1 MPGRGRER
9 AGGVHE
15 TPRLS
20 DPVPLNEQVRAQM
33 QRMPDRNTKPE
44 VRLRKEL
51 FRRGLRFR
59 VNVKELP
66 GSPDIVFPRAR
77 IAVFVDGCYWHGCP
91 VHKRAP
97 VNNRDWWVAKIARN
111 QERDLRNRQDLESE
125 GWWVLRYWEH
135 DDVDDAADEVEWLW
149 KDLRG
154 LSVQ

>member
-15 TPRLS
+15 TPR

-44 VRLRKEL
+44 VQLRKEL

-77 IAVFVDGCYWHGCP
+77 IAVFVDGCYW
-91 VHKRAP
+91 
-97 VNNRDWWVAKIARN
+97 
-111 QERDLRNRQDLESE
+111 
-125 GWWVLRYWEH
+125 
-135 DDVDDAADEVEWLW
+135 
-149 KDLRG
+149 
-154 LSVQ
+154 